1 MAPGVGP
8 EVGVM
13 SPVLPGRGVGP
24 GRFEPHI
31 TPEYLRILIPPLRE
45 HLFGDRY
52 TIVLNTFLCR
62 TDRFQNSFFPDS
74 VRLWNDLGP
83 ELRGA
88 ASISVFKRNILK
100 IYRPMKK
107 SLFNIHDP
115 IGIKRIFQLRVGKS
129 SKKS

>member
-1 MAPGVGP
+1 MTSLAESLDQRRMFRRLTQFFKIMTG
-8 EVGVM
+8 
-13 SPVLPGRGVGP
+13 L
-24 GRFEPHI
+24 

-52 TIVLNTFLCR
+52 TNVLNTFLCR

-74 VRLWNDLGP
+74 ISMWNDLGP

-88 ASISVFKRNILK
+88 ETLSMFKRNILK

-115 IGIKRIFQLRVGKS
+115 IGIKRIF
-129 SKKS
+129 